1 MKNQT
6 PLILCLIGGF
16 LLHSAHYTGGI
27 NSILL
32 VGLFLNSIP
41 ALAPYL
47 IVINSI
53 LFVLFVIAWSGGI
66 AVALG
71 GVLLTTS
78 QVRLGKIIIAI
89 AAGFGLIS
97 LILIIIWVILVYGW
111 AALLILYWLIMT
123 TPWAFGLILTIIAR
137 TKAK

>member
-16 LLHSAHYTGGI
+16 LLHSTQYTGGV
-27 NSILL
+27 NSILV
-32 VGLFLNSIP
+32 VGSFLNSIP

-47 IVINSI
+47 LIINSI

-66 AVALG
+66 AVAFG

-78 QVRLGKIIIAI
+78 HVRSGKFIIAI

-97 LILIIIWVILVYGW
+97 LILVVLWVILVLGW
-111 AALLILYWLIMT
+111 VALFYLTWLILT
-123 TPWAFGLILTIIAR
+123 TPWALGLFLTIIAR
-137 TKAK
+137 SKAK

>member
-16 LLHSAHYTGGI
+16 LLHSVHYTNGI
-27 NSILL
+27 TTI
-32 VGLFLNSIP
+32 VVVWLFLNSIP
-41 ALAPYL
+41 ALAPYMVIIN
-47 IVINSI
+47 IV
-53 LFVLFVIAWSGGI
+53 LFVLYVIAWSGGI

-78 QVRLGKIIIAI
+78 YVRVGKIIIAI

-97 LILIIIWVILVYGW
+97 LILVILWVILVIGW
-111 AALLILYWLIMT
+111 SALFVLTWLILT
-123 TPWAFGLILTIIAR
+123 TPWAFGLVLTIIAR
-137 TKAK
+137 HKAK